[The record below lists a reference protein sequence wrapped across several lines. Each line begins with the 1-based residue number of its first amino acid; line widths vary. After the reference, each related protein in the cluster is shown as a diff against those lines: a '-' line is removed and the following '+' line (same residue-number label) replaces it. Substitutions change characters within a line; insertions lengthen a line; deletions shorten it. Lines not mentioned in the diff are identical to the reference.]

1 MKSLLRSL
9 QQHDKINLVREI
21 GPGELICICKDRRMG
36 KTYFLDLPTLLEY
49 LRGQSCMLTTVV
61 TISGKSGNGYV
72 FLKDGIAIK
81 YLIRMQDGM
90 QLEGQLAYP
99 YLKVCTQWQV
109 QLEQDVP
116 ASSQPSPSPQLDNSG
131 PSQPPQKAL
140 VQKRMLDPSLLGH
153 LDMRQRLIL
162 RTVLT
167 MVNGQRS
174 ARQIKEQLNLPP
186 HVVDEVLAYLYSID
200 IIE

>member
-1 MKSLLRSL
+1 
-9 QQHDKINLVREI
+9 
-21 GPGELICICKDRRMG
+21 MG

-72 FLKDGIAIK
+72 FLKDGMVIR
-81 YLIRMQDGM
+81 YFIRMQDGM

-99 YLKVCTQWQV
+99 YLEAAKQWQM

-116 ASSQPSPSPQLDNSG
+116 APPQPSPSPRPDGS
-131 PSQPPQKAL
+131 PSLSPQKPL
-140 VQKRMLDPSLLGH
+140 LQKRMLDPSLLGH

-167 MVNGQRS
+167 MINGQRS
-174 ARQIKEQLNLPP
+174 AQQIKEQLNLPP
-186 HVVDEVLAYLYSID
+186 NVVDEVLAYLFSID
-200 IIE
+200 VIE

>member
-1 MKSLLRSL
+1 
-9 QQHDKINLVREI
+9 
-21 GPGELICICKDRRMG
+21 MG

-72 FLKDGIAIK
+72 FLKDGMVIRCF
-81 YLIRMQDGM
+81 IRMQDGT

-99 YLKVCTQWQV
+99 YLEVSKQWQM
-109 QLEQDVP
+109 QLEQDAP
-116 ASSQPSPSPQLDNSG
+116 ASPPSSPSPRPDSSGPSPSPL
-131 PSQPPQKAL
+131 QPL
-140 VQKRMLDPSLLGH
+140 VQKRLLDPSLLGH
-153 LDMRQRLIL
+153 LDMRQRLLL

-167 MVNGQRS
+167 MVNGQRT
-174 ARQIKEQLNLPP
+174 AWQIKEQLNLPP
-186 HVVDEVLAYLYSID
+186 NVVDEVLAYLYSIG

>member
-1 MKSLLRSL
+1 
-9 QQHDKINLVREI
+9 
-21 GPGELICICKDRRMG
+21 MG

-49 LRGQSCMLTTVV
+49 LRGQSCVLTTVV

-72 FLKDGIAIK
+72 FLKDGVAIK

-99 YLKVCTQWQV
+99 HLEVCTQWQV
-109 QLEQDVP
+109 QLEQEVP
-116 ASSQPSPSPQLDNSG
+116 AAPQPSPPPQPGSTG
-131 PSQPPQKAL
+131 PSSSPQKAL
-140 VQKRMLDPSLLGH
+140 TQKRMLDPSLLGH
-153 LDMRQRLIL
+153 LDMRQRLVL

-167 MVNGQRS
+167 MVNGQRT

-186 HVVDEVLAYLYSID
+186 NVIDEVLAYLHSID